1 MAAALG
7 RVFRAALQE
16 VGIYEYRHPLQ
27 DAVAYKSR
35 LADIK
40 DTAKAMVTAKT
51 AVTSATSWTV
61 NGSAQKGT
69 AMIREVSRLMLRAY
83 NAEADNC
90 VRTLR
95 PHTLGSAMTRLVAPI
110 LSFTAD
116 EVWKLLPVIV
126 STTIV

>member
-1 MAAALG
+1 MPLTKFEVPAAGQPGG
-7 RVFRAALQE
+7 RREEKVGIFGAQVIATDEVAALQE

-61 NGSAQKGT
+61 NGSAQK
-69 AMIREVSRLMLRAY
+69 A
-83 NAEADNC
+83 
-90 VRTLR
+90 R
-95 PHTLGSAMTRLVAPI
+95 P
-110 LSFTAD
+110 
-116 EVWKLLPVIV
+116 
-126 STTIV
+126 